1 MTAQKEIIL
10 LQNQI
15 EILKKHAKS
24 CVPYESCA
32 ILFGKILDNRYT
44 VKEVFPT
51 KNIENSPYSFTI
63 SPEELIKAYETAEK
77 KSLEVIAIFHSHPD
91 SAAYPSSTD
100 KKFMEANPVPWII
113 YSNSNNELNAYILE
127 SDIVPLKVSISDN
140 HL

>member
-1 MTAQKEIIL
+1 MTAQKEILL

-32 ILFGKILDNRYT
+32 ILFGKISDSRYI
-44 VKEVFPT
+44 VKDVFPT
-51 KNIENSPYSFTI
+51 KNIENSPYSFTV

-77 KSLEVIAIFHSHPD
+77 KSLDVIAIFHSHPD

-100 KKFMEANPVPWII
+100 KKFMETNPVPWII
-113 YSNSNNELNAYILE
+113 YSNSNNELKAYILE
-127 SDIVPLKVSISDN
+127 SDIVPLRILTS
-140 HL
+140 